1 MFVRSGQDEVISAY
15 RGNDCLSDLTPD
27 TRSVSTCRGA
37 TSFRRRPPLD
47 CNYRPYQSFGLPVA
61 NLSPVSCLLFNDRLS
76 FLSIPRYLERLDV
89 HPSGFLSAP
98 ILAASS
104 EPPRIAT
111 EAACPRLS
119 ACLRLRARA
128 HSRPPFSSRAEPLQ
142 EKGIQD
148 VEDMVYGGSYW
159 SRRLSLLGTLLGT
172 PR

>member
-15 RGNDCLSDLTPD
+15 RGNDWTPD

-37 TSFRRRPPLD
+37 TSFRRRPPPRL
-47 CNYRPYQSFGLPVA
+47 Q
-61 NLSPVSCLLFNDRLS
+61 LSALSIFRLARRKPVSCLLFNDRLS

-104 EPPRIAT
+104 EPPRTAT

-119 ACLRLRARA
+119 ACLRLRARGQ
-128 HSRPPFSSRAEPLQ
+128 SRPPFSSRAEPLQ